1 MLRGLPSCTGLG
13 IMLCSWRMAVRSL
26 HDTQSCKTHLFQNR
40 RSSYQTRRALPVPCS
55 ALKNAP
61 AGILIFGLRVI
72 TIVDRGERAILVVLA
87 WAVRDGRGVPLGP
100 VVGEGE
106 LDDLL
111 ETGEAGMYVL
121 VRFARSIRL
130 AEFWHLAS
138 DALNRTMS
146 LIAGEAGIIPTWEH
160 GICLSHYIQR

>member
-1 MLRGLPSCTGLG
+1 M
-13 IMLCSWRMAVRSL
+13 
-26 HDTQSCKTHLFQNR
+26 
-40 RSSYQTRRALPVPCS
+40 
-55 ALKNAP
+55 
-61 AGILIFGLRVI
+61 
-72 TIVDRGERAILVVLA
+72 
-87 WAVRDGRGVPLGP
+87 
-100 VVGEGE
+100 GEGE

-146 LIAGEAGIIPTWEH
+146 LIAGEAGIIRTWEH